1 MKNLSKDGRTWF
13 KKNEDGSTEIGLTA
27 SFLNDL
33 DGCWHMMAAAST
45 RTEVKEEQPLLSV
58 ETNDGLFSVTAPVA
72 GVISFFAHEALN
84 FPDKVKEDTV
94 VAIMKP
100 YKKEEEKKPAA
111 IWDDPNFEQAVAQAR
126 VRLNLQQ
133 AAPVAAQ
140 PMFAQQAFFD
150 EPVAQ
155 AVAQPIRRGDRR

>member
-1 MKNLSKDGRTWF
+1 MKNLSKDGKTWF

-33 DGCWHMMAAAST
+33 DGCWHMMQACST
-45 RTEVKEEQPLLSV
+45 KVEVKEEQPLLSV
-58 ETNDGLFSVTAPVA
+58 ETNDGLFSVTAPVT
-72 GVISFFAHEALN
+72 GVISFFANEALN

-94 VAIMKP
+94 VAVMKP
-100 YKKEEEKKPAA
+100 YKKEEPKP
-111 IWDDPNFEQAVAQAR
+111 IWNDPNFEQAVAHAR

-140 PMFAQQAFFD
+140 PIFAQQAFFD
-150 EPVAQ
+150 EPIA
-155 AVAQPIRRGDRR
+155 AAPAQPRRQRGI